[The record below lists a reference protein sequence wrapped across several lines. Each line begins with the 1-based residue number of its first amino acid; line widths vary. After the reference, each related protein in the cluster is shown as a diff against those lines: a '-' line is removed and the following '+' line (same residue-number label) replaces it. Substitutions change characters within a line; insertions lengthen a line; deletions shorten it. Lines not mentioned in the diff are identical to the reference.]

1 MKQKIK
7 HFLILTI
14 FLLSLSFLAS
24 CQKVQK
30 EQDTQYSDSQPAGK
44 QKIICYDVTV
54 SAPYME
60 DLVKVFNAQSST
72 TEVEMRYLEDSEYED
87 RLNKL
92 LEEGGQA
99 DVADKVVDAP
109 GVHQV
114 AVAGTAL

>member
-60 DLVKVFNAQSST
+60 DLVKVLMHKAVRPKWKCAT
-72 TEVEMRYLEDSEYED
+72 WRI
-87 RLNKL
+87 LNMKT
-92 LEEGGQA
+92 G
-99 DVADKVVDAP
+99 
-109 GVHQV
+109 
-114 AVAGTAL
+114 

>member
-44 QKIICYDVTV
+44 
-54 SAPYME
+54 PE
-60 DLVKVFNAQSST
+60 N
-72 TEVEMRYLEDSEYED
+72 YL
-87 RLNKL
+87 L
-92 LEEGGQA
+92 
-99 DVADKVVDAP
+99 
-109 GVHQV
+109 
-114 AVAGTAL
+114 

>member
-1 MKQKIK
+1 MKQKIR

-60 DLVKVFNAQSST
+60 
-72 TEVEMRYLEDSEYED
+72 EVRPKWKCATW
-87 RLNKL
+87 RILNMKT
-92 LEEGGQA
+92 G
-99 DVADKVVDAP
+99 
-109 GVHQV
+109 
-114 AVAGTAL
+114 